1 MPEFDNISF
10 DLPKNQSNVIK
21 VIGVGGGGSN
31 AINHMFNQGIKGV
44 DFVICN
50 TDAQALEN
58 SAVPNK
64 IQLGIDLTEGLG
76 AGANPKIG
84 EQSAVESMADIKSM
98 LTTNTKMIFITAGMG
113 GGTGTG
119 AAPIIARMAKD
130 LDILTVGIVTIPFH
144 FEGAM
149 RNEQAQIGVENLRQ
163 NVDSLVV
170 INNNKLR
177 DVYGNLGFKA
187 GFSKADE
194 VLATAARGIA
204 EVITHHY
211 TQNIDLRDAK
221 TVLSNSGTAIMGSA
235 TSSGVNRAQIAI
247 TKALDSPLLN
257 DNKIAGAKN
266 VLLLIVSG
274 TEEIT
279 IDEIG
284 EISDHIQTQAGHG
297 ANIIMGVGDD
307 ETLDGSVSITV
318 IATGFDAE
326 QQNEITNT
334 ETKKIIHTL
343 GDETK
348 AQLDLTPNVTAT
360 QVELPK
366 QTKSVVRPSETLE
379 EPIIVHTLF
388 EVDEQEPE
396 MTTESALSKE
406 SGVEESQDLNLE
418 IPQIQEEPF
427 EGYIATSDLIKNIDV
442 ESNLVDIHF
451 LAEFEQLVINE
462 ISVNNFEVINPEVVS
477 PKAIKEENLIE
488 VTSLESDQAQE
499 FEINDIEVE
508 ADVIL
513 EKEAVQEPML
523 MFDMPLH
530 DTQKEQETVVHSL
543 EEPVIE
549 QEVEET
555 AIEIELQPELVAT
568 NVEDI
573 EVTDHLEVVPISE
586 VSKGGVVTRYSLDD
600 YTAKEEE
607 LTGATAAQAPLV
619 TELTEVLEEEELV
632 FETKIVEPAPQEKEL
647 ENAPLNPMNTPIS
660 KLLSDRTEERK
671 RKMKDFNYKF
681 RNSNS
686 KIDDIEKQPAYKRA
700 GIELDDVSNKVHLS
714 RTSVSDDDD
723 EIELRSNN
731 SFLHDNVD

>member
-84 EQSAVESMADIKSM
+84 EQSAVESMAEIKSM

-144 FEGAM
+144 FEGTM

-235 TSSGVNRAQIAI
+235 TSSGANRAQIAI
-247 TKALDSPLLN
+247 NKALDSPLLN

-284 EISDHIQTQAGHG
+284 EISDHIQTEAGHG

-343 GDETK
+343 GDEAK

-360 QVELPK
+360 QVVLPP
-366 QTKSVVRPSETLE
+366 QTKRDVATSEVSQ

-388 EVDEQEPE
+388 EEEEQEPE
-396 MTTESALSKE
+396 AFQQ
-406 SGVEESQDLNLE
+406 VA
-418 IPQIQEEPF
+418 PQTQQEPF
-427 EGYIATSDLIKNIDV
+427 EGYIATTDLIKNIDV

-462 ISVNNFEVINPEVVS
+462 ISVNNFEVIQPEIVS
-477 PKAIKEENLIE
+477 PKAVEETQPTE
-488 VTSLESDQAQE
+488 VTALDQAAVAE
-499 FEINDIEVE
+499 FEINVIEE
-508 ADVIL
+508 DVIP
-513 EKEAVQEPML
+513 EKEAAQEPML

-530 DTQKEQETVVHSL
+530 DSPHEQDTVVHSL
-543 EEPVIE
+543 EEPVIA
-549 QEVEET
+549 QELEET
-555 AIEIELQPELVAT
+555 ALEIELQPEVVAAD
-568 NVEDI
+568 VEDI
-573 EVTDHLEVVPISE
+573 EVTDHLEVVPVSE

-607 LTGATAAQAPLV
+607 LTSATAAQAPQV
-619 TELTEVLEEEELV
+619 TEVLVEEELV

-647 ENAPLNPMNTPIS
+647 ENAPQDPMNTPIS
-660 KLLSDRTEERK
+660 KLLRDRTEERK

-681 RNSNS
+681 RNSAS

-700 GIELDDVSNKVHLS
+700 GIELDDVSSEVHLS

>member
-84 EQSAVESMADIKSM
+84 EQSAVESMAEIKSM

-235 TSSGVNRAQIAI
+235 TSSGANRAQIAI
-247 TKALDSPLLN
+247 NKALDSPLLN

-284 EISDHIQTQAGHG
+284 EISDHIQAEAGHG

-343 GDETK
+343 GDEAK

-360 QVELPK
+360 QVVLPP
-366 QTKSVVRPSETLE
+366 QTKRDVATSEVSQ

-388 EVDEQEPE
+388 EEEPQEPE
-396 MTTESALSKE
+396 VFQQVA
-406 SGVEESQDLNLE
+406 
-418 IPQIQEEPF
+418 PQTQQEPF
-427 EGYIATSDLIKNIDV
+427 EGYIATTDLIKNIDV

-462 ISVNNFEVINPEVVS
+462 ISVNNFEVIQPEIVS
-477 PKAIKEENLIE
+477 PKAVEETQPTE
-488 VTSLESDQAQE
+488 VTALDQDAVAE
-499 FEINDIEVE
+499 FEINDIEE
-508 ADVIL
+508 DVIP
-513 EKEAVQEPML
+513 EKEAAQEPML

-530 DTQKEQETVVHSL
+530 DSPHEQDTVVHSL
-543 EEPVIE
+543 EEPVIVQE
-549 QEVEET
+549 QEET
-555 AIEIELQPELVAT
+555 ALEIELQPEVVAAD
-568 NVEDI
+568 VEDI
-573 EVTDHLEVVPISE
+573 EVTDHLEVVPVSE

-607 LTGATAAQAPLV
+607 LTGATAAQAPQV
-619 TELTEVLEEEELV
+619 TEVLVEEELV

-647 ENAPLNPMNTPIS
+647 ENAPLDPMNTPIS
-660 KLLSDRTEERK
+660 KLLIEGAEERK
-671 RKMKDFNYKF
+671 RKFKDFNYKF
-681 RNSNS
+681 RNNAS
-686 KIDDIEKQPAYKRA
+686 KVDDFEKQPAYKRA
-700 GIELDDVSNKVHLS
+700 GIELDDVSSEVHLS

>member
-1 MPEFDNISF
+1 MSEFENISF

-98 LTTNTKMIFITAGMG
+98 LTTNTKMVFITAGMG

-130 LDILTVGIVTIPFH
+130 LDILTVGIVTIPFL

-149 RNEQAQIGVENLRQ
+149 RNDQAQIGVENLRQ

-235 TSSGVNRAQIAI
+235 TASGANRAQIAI

-257 DNKIAGAKN
+257 DNKITGAKN

-343 GDETK
+343 GEDAK
-348 AQLDLTPNVTAT
+348 AQLDLTPNVTAKK
-360 QVELPK
+360 VVLPQ
-366 QTKSVVRPSETLE
+366 QTKSEQKPSDVQ
-379 EPIIVHTLF
+379 EPVIVHTLF
-388 EVDEQEPE
+388 EEQQEPE
-396 MTTESALSKE
+396 VVQESTT
-406 SGVEESQDLNLE
+406 QT
-418 IPQIQEEPF
+418 QEVPF
-427 EGYIATSDLIKNIDV
+427 EGYIETTDLIRNIDV

-462 ISVNNFEVINPEVVS
+462 ISVNNFEVISPELISAKDVEDQQPNTVTAQES
-477 PKAIKEENLIE
+477 EEP
-488 VTSLESDQAQE
+488 QE
-499 FEINDIEVE
+499 FEIHAIEE
-508 ADVIL
+508 ELTA
-513 EKEAVQEPML
+513 EKQAAPEPML

-530 DTQKEQETVVHSL
+530 DTQDAQEEVVHSL
-543 EEPVIE
+543 EEPVEANKHEQDHE
-549 QEVEET
+549 QEI
-555 AIEIELQPELVAT
+555 ALEIDLQPEVVAAK
-568 NVEDI
+568 VEDI
-573 EVTDHLEVVPISE
+573 EVTDHLEVVPVSHT
-586 VSKGGVVTRYSLDD
+586 SKGGEVRRYSLDD

-607 LTGATAAQAPLV
+607 LTGATPAQAPQV
-619 TELTEVLEEEELV
+619 TEVLEEEELV
-632 FETKIVEPAPQEKEL
+632 FETKIVAPAPQEKEL
-647 ENAPLNPMNTPIS
+647 ENAPPDPMNSPIS
-660 KLLSDRTEERK
+660 KLLRDRTEERK

-681 RNSNS
+681 RNSAS

-700 GIELDDVSNKVHLS
+700 GIELDDVSSEVHLS
-714 RTSVSDDDD
+714 RTSVSDDEDD
-723 EIELRSNN
+723 QIELRSNN

>member
-477 PKAIKEENLIE
+477 PKAIKEENLTE

-700 GIELDDVSNKVHLS
+700 GIELDDVSNQVHLS

>member
-1 MPEFDNISF
+1 MSEFENISF

-98 LTTNTKMIFITAGMG
+98 LTTNTKMVFITAGMG

-130 LDILTVGIVTIPFH
+130 LDILTVGIVTIPFL

-149 RNEQAQIGVENLRQ
+149 RNDQAQIGVENLRQ

-235 TSSGVNRAQIAI
+235 TASGANRAQIAI

-257 DNKIAGAKN
+257 DNKITGAKN

-343 GDETK
+343 GEDAK
-348 AQLDLTPNVTAT
+348 AQLDLTPNVTAKK
-360 QVELPK
+360 VVLPQ
-366 QTKSVVRPSETLE
+366 QTKSEQTPSDVQ
-379 EPIIVHTLF
+379 EPVIVHTLF
-388 EVDEQEPE
+388 EEQQEPE
-396 MTTESALSKE
+396 AVQESTT
-406 SGVEESQDLNLE
+406 QT
-418 IPQIQEEPF
+418 QEVPF
-427 EGYIATSDLIKNIDV
+427 EGYIETTDFIRNIDV

-462 ISVNNFEVINPEVVS
+462 ISVNNFEVISPELISAKDVEDQQPNTVTAQES
-477 PKAIKEENLIE
+477 EE
-488 VTSLESDQAQE
+488 AQE
-499 FEINDIEVE
+499 FEIHAIEE
-508 ADVIL
+508 DLTA
-513 EKEAVQEPML
+513 EKQAAVEPML

-530 DTQKEQETVVHSL
+530 DTQDAQEEVVHSL
-543 EEPVIE
+543 EEPVEANQQDHE
-549 QEVEET
+549 QEQEQ
-555 AIEIELQPELVAT
+555 EIALEIDLQPEVVAAK
-568 NVEDI
+568 VEDI
-573 EVTDHLEVVPISE
+573 EVTDHLEVVPVSHT
-586 VSKGGVVTRYSLDD
+586 SKGGEVRRYSLDD

-607 LTGATAAQAPLV
+607 LTGATPAQAPQV
-619 TELTEVLEEEELV
+619 TEVLEEEELV
-632 FETKIVEPAPQEKEL
+632 FETKIVAPAPQEKEL
-647 ENAPLNPMNTPIS
+647 ENAPPDPMNSPIS
-660 KLLSDRTEERK
+660 KLLRDRTEERK

-681 RNSNS
+681 RNSAS

-700 GIELDDVSNKVHLS
+700 GIELDDVSSEVHLS
-714 RTSVSDDDD
+714 RTSVSDDEDD
-723 EIELRSNN
+723 QIELRSNN